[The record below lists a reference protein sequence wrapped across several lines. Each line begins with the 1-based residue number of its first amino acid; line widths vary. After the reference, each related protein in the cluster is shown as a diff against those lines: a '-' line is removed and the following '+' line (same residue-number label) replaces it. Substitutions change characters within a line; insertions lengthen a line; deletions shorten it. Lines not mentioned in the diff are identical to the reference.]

1 MRPSPDD
8 RARKSEEG
16 LKEVRRSRMGARA
29 GAMARE
35 RRMVV
40 AAADGRKRAEKKG
53 LCGGGGGTAAGEGFG
68 RAPLWSI
75 WGGHD
80 PGRLE

>member
-1 MRPSPDD
+1 MRPSPDE

-29 GAMARE
+29 GAMGRE

-40 AAADGRKRAEKKG
+40 AAAGWEETRSRVYAA
-53 LCGGGGGTAAGEGFG
+53 AAGEGFG
-68 RAPLWSI
+68 RSSSLVYL
-75 WGGHD
+75 GHEHD